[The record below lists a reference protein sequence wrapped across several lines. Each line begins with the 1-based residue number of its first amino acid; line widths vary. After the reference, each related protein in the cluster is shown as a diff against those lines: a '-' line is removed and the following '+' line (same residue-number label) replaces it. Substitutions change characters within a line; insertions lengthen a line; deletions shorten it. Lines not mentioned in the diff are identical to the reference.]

1 MIIWD
6 SDKRCRGKIP
16 GNGSQSDRAWWAAFN
31 WVVLEGGSLSQGSES
46 WDLLEEDTGGCRSQ
60 AEALQACLHAR
71 HQDRIQGGKDQ
82 RDSEKGIL

>member
-31 WVVLEGGSLSQGSES
+31 WVVLEGGSLKQGFES
-46 WDLLEEDTGGCRSQ
+46 
-60 AEALQACLHAR
+60 
-71 HQDRIQGGKDQ
+71 
-82 RDSEKGIL
+82 